1 MSVDIKVMAYNASG
15 MSTGALENLKSLSV
29 MANMDSPAE
38 SLSAVFA
45 PRKLFGEI
53 TSVKVYDKSGV
64 LFSGMV
70 DSQKSSISSAGVTVR
85 IDARSRG
92 AYLLDNQAA
101 PTVYIGIPM
110 NVVFS
115 SFIAPYGFTLYNP
128 NRNLSLPAFTVGAA
142 TSEWEVLV
150 DFAQRAYGVTPY
162 VTGTQVNL
170 ARRPSGSAI
179 VIGCGGV
186 PYVSVAHT
194 RAPYNMISRVYL
206 RDETTGRY
214 PSYISNSYQAAAN
227 TRRKRYMSV
236 QNEYS
241 YNRSFDP
248 VQRIR
253 QSMLEYESV
262 TAGLPGIIAAEL
274 GRDARISDGFMSKSG
289 LMVSARE
296 YSVDENGIFTK
307 LTLANPAYYK

>member
-1 MSVDIKVMAYNASG
+1 MSVDIRVVAYNASG
-15 MSTGALENLKSLSV
+15 ASTGTLENLKSLSV
-29 MANMDSPAE
+29 TTTMDSPAE

-45 PRKLFGEI
+45 PRKSFGEI
-53 TSVKVYDKSGV
+53 TSVKAYDKSGV
-64 LFSGMV
+64 IFSGMV
-70 DSQKSSISSAGVTVR
+70 DSQKNAVSAAGVTVR

-92 AYLLDNQAA
+92 AYLLDNQAVPA
-101 PTVYIGIPM
+101 VYIGIPM
-110 NVVFS
+110 SVVFS

-142 TSEWEVLV
+142 ASEWEVLV

-170 ARRPSGSAI
+170 ARRPSESAI
-179 VIGCGGV
+179 VIGGGV
-186 PYVSVAHT
+186 PYVSIAHT
-194 RAPYNMISRVYL
+194 RTPYNMISRVYM

-214 PSYISNSYQAAAN
+214 PSYISNTYQAAAGA
-227 TRRKRYMSV
+227 RRKRYMSV
-236 QNEYS
+236 PNEYS

-262 TAGLPGIIAAEL
+262 TAELPGIITAEL
-274 GRDARISDGFMSKSG
+274 GQDARIADGFMSKSG

-296 YSVDENGIFTK
+296 YSVNENGVFTK
-307 LTLANPAYYK
+307 LTLINPAYYK